1 MKLDTDSLKLQIL
14 KVFRHFDNDNSGF
27 IDASKIKN
35 MISEC
40 YFNLDEGAI
49 ESMIKVADTDGD
61 GKIN

>member
-27 IDASKIKN
+27 IDVSKIKN
-35 MISEC
+35 MVSEC

-49 ESMIKVADTDGD
+49 
-61 GKIN
+61 